1 MIKQIIDKMSL
12 TKLNVLHWH
21 LSDDQG
27 FRIESKKFPKLQEV
41 SKEYYT
47 QDEIRDICEYAK
59 LRAVEIIPEL
69 DMPGHTSAILSA
81 YPQYSC
87 FEKEV
92 KLASS
97 GGIYPVILCAGK
109 EETMQFLEELL
120 SEVAELFPGE
130 RIHVGG
136 DEAPKSEWKKC
147 PHCQARMT
155 ALGISNPEDLQA
167 DFTKRVCAIIQKKG
181 KQAICW
187 NETVRSEHYP
197 ENIQVQYWTLQH
209 RDSMEQYVN
218 KGGKWIYSDM
228 FELYLDYPYSM
239 PSLKKIY
246 ELQPHLGKRKVGI
259 QDGLLGIECCIWS
272 EHIAEHTRLEEL
284 LFPRVFANAELSWS
298 GSRDYME
305 FVRRLEA
312 QLTKPLFQGVNY
324 TPQSWW
330 TPKGSKRRKEAIAYF
345 TKMNAGM
352 SAEVREQTVESAAP
366 NQEFAQSFM
375 NKFFEPLDI
384 PFLLIS
390 MLKK

>member
-120 SEVAELFPGE
+120 SEV
-130 RIHVGG
+130 VG
-136 DEAPKSEWKKC
+136 
-147 PHCQARMT
+147 
-155 ALGISNPEDLQA
+155 
-167 DFTKRVCAIIQKKG
+167 
-181 KQAICW
+181 
-187 NETVRSEHYP
+187 
-197 ENIQVQYWTLQH
+197 
-209 RDSMEQYVN
+209 
-218 KGGKWIYSDM
+218 
-228 FELYLDYPYSM
+228 
-239 PSLKKIY
+239 
-246 ELQPHLGKRKVGI
+246 
-259 QDGLLGIECCIWS
+259 
-272 EHIAEHTRLEEL
+272 
-284 LFPRVFANAELSWS
+284 
-298 GSRDYME
+298 
-305 FVRRLEA
+305 
-312 QLTKPLFQGVNY
+312 
-324 TPQSWW
+324 
-330 TPKGSKRRKEAIAYF
+330 
-345 TKMNAGM
+345 
-352 SAEVREQTVESAAP
+352 
-366 NQEFAQSFM
+366 
-375 NKFFEPLDI
+375 
-384 PFLLIS
+384 
-390 MLKK
+390 